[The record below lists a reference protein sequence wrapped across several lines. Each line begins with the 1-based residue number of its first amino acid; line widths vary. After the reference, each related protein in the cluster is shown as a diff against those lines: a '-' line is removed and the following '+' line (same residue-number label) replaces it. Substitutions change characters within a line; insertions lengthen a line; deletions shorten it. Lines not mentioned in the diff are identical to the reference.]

1 MHSPNQPSTRLAVRL
16 SFLVAG
22 FGLACWAP
30 LVPFAK
36 QQLAVDEG
44 VLGVLLLCLGV
55 GSIVAMVMSGI
66 ISARYGSK
74 PVVIAGGLG
83 LVITLPLLTL
93 VNAPWELGLVL
104 FFFGGSLGAVDV
116 AINLQA
122 VEVERAANR
131 PLMSGFHALFS
142 VGGFLG
148 AGAVTFFL
156 SLGLSA
162 LVTCLICSALMLA
175 AVIVAA
181 PGLLRTSQN
190 HSGPL
195 FVLPRGLVLLLALLM
210 AITFLV
216 EGAILDWSALLIIG
230 EGRVPESLGG
240 LGYMLFAIAMTIGRF
255 AGDSIAHRF
264 GDNAIMWW
272 GGLLTIFGFLVLLLT
287 PNGHL
292 SMSGFFLIGLGA
304 SNIVPVLFRRAGSQK
319 IMPAALAV
327 AAVTTIGYAGM
338 LLGPAAM
345 GFVADLWSLPA
356 SFWMLALMMCAV
368 PLAARAV
375 TKD

>member
-1 MHSPNQPSTRLAVRL
+1 MQSPNQPATRLAVRL

-22 FGLACWAP
+22 FGVACWAP

-36 QQLAVDEG
+36 QQLAVDDG
-44 VLGVLLLCLGV
+44 VLGILLLCLGV

-74 PVVIAGGLG
+74 PIVIAGGLG
-83 LVITLPLLTL
+83 LTISLPLLTL
-93 VNAPWELGLVL
+93 ATTPWELGLVL
-104 FFFGGSLGAVDV
+104 FVFGGSLGAIDV
-116 AINLQA
+116 AMNLQA

-148 AGAVTFFL
+148 AGAVTFLL
-156 SLGLSA
+156 SLGLNE
-162 LVTCLICSALMLA
+162 LVTCLICSALMLVA
-175 AVIVAA
+175 IIIAV
-181 PGLLRTSQN
+181 PGLLKTSQN

-195 FVLPRGLVLLLALLM
+195 FVLPRGLVLIIALLM

-216 EGAILDWSALLIIG
+216 EGAILDWSALLIVG

-264 GDNAIMWW
+264 GDKAIMLW
-272 GGLLTIFGFLVLLLT
+272 GGLFTIFGFLVLLLS
-287 PNGHL
+287 PNGYL
-292 SMSGFFLIGLGA
+292 SLSGFFLIGLGA

-327 AAVTTIGYAGM
+327 AAATTIGYAGM
-338 LLGPAAM
+338 LLGPAVM

-375 TKD
+375 TRD

>member
-1 MHSPNQPSTRLAVRL
+1 MQSPDQPKTRLAVRL

-22 FGLACWAP
+22 FGVACWAP

-36 QQLAVDEG
+36 QQLAVDDG

-66 ISARYGSK
+66 ISARYGSR
-74 PVVIAGGLG
+74 PLVIAGGLG
-83 LVITLPLLTL
+83 LAISLPLLTL
-93 VNAPWELGLVL
+93 ATTPWELGLVL
-104 FFFGGSLGAVDV
+104 FVFGGSLGAIDV
-116 AINLQA
+116 AMNLQA

-148 AGAVTFFL
+148 AGAVTFLL
-156 SLGLSA
+156 SLGLNP
-162 LVTCLICSALMLA
+162 LLTCLICSALMFIFIII
-175 AVIVAA
+175 AV

-195 FVLPRGLVLLLALLM
+195 FALPRGLVLIIAMLM

-216 EGAILDWSALLIIG
+216 EGAILDWSALLIID
-230 EGRVPESLGG
+230 EDRVPESLGG

-264 GDNAIMWW
+264 GDKAIMWW
-272 GGLLTIFGFLVLLLT
+272 GGLFTIFGFLVLLLA
-287 PNGHL
+287 PNGYL
-292 SMSGFFLIGLGA
+292 SLSGFFLIGLGA

-327 AAVTTIGYAGM
+327 AAATTIGYAGM
-338 LLGPAAM
+338 LLGPAVM
-345 GFVADLWSLPA
+345 GFVADLWSLPV
-356 SFWMLALMMCAV
+356 SFWMLAVMMCAV

-375 TKD
+375 TK